1 MNLIPLSLPTGI
13 TCRLVCSSASNPT
26 KQPTKL
32 FLVLSEEIKGDGVAT
47 MFAGTSVRSARDRH
61 VGRILFCWPT
71 SFFFPFLFCC
81 LLEGKIGRFLVKNA
95 RDRHVGG
102 MPSKL
107 PENVD
112 GRFILLVFE
121 TSRE

>member
-1 MNLIPLSLPTGI
+1 VVEVSEDQ
-13 TCRLVCSSASNPT
+13 CST
-26 KQPTKL
+26 REKKL
-32 FLVLSEEIKGDGVAT
+32 FLFRQKTTTCD
-47 MFAGTSVRSARDRH
+47 
-61 VGRILFCWPT
+61 VG
-71 SFFFPFLFCC
+71 
-81 LLEGKIGRFLVKNA
+81 EDKIGRFLVKNA

-121 TSRE
+121 TSRG